1 MYNSKLL
8 LLPYFALVIIAFSI
22 NFWTGIR
29 GVFPID
35 TFLHYDTAFKILENE
50 VPIRDYWVI
59 HGISLD
65 YFQSLFFYIFGVNW
79 ISYLAH
85 SSIFNSLTTIF
96 VYIFFNQ
103 LEIGKINSFLLSV
116 FFSILAYPV
125 SGVPFLDHHA
135 TFFCLISL
143 ILFYFSIKHK
153 RTYLYYIIPILFGL
167 AFLSKPVPSFYI
179 FFSFLIVLAIYILKE
194 KDVLLLRNLAIG
206 SIIFLL
212 LLFIF
217 FKAQNVPI
225 RSFYEQIILYP
236 LSIGEQRITNIFE
249 MINNRI
255 FNYKFIILSLFLI
268 TFLLLKNLNYKKL
281 PKENNYIIFILI
293 LFSIVMIF
301 HQLLTKN
308 QNFIFFLIP
317 LNVGLILYLIENTE
331 YKKNVILFTLI
342 ITTFL
347 ITLKYHERF
356 NIDRKFHEL
365 QNVNLNSS
373 ISSSQISKSLYPL
386 KWITPSFKD
395 PEKEL
400 LIIKKFLKQ
409 IDNETGN
416 ILLITNYNF
425 IDSITEKKLFMVSR
439 NYDDVTI
446 PSKDNKFFL
455 SFKNQF
461 TKKINENNIEKILI
475 FSPKKNMSLKFKN
488 NLLSYLEE
496 KCFDEQNLDFGI
508 DKIIFKKC

>member
-1 MYNSKLL
+1 
-8 LLPYFALVIIAFSI
+8 
-22 NFWTGIR
+22 
-29 GVFPID
+29 
-35 TFLHYDTAFKILENE
+35 
-50 VPIRDYWVI
+50 
-59 HGISLD
+59 
-65 YFQSLFFYIFGVNW
+65 
-79 ISYLAH
+79 
-85 SSIFNSLTTIF
+85 
-96 VYIFFNQ
+96 
-103 LEIGKINSFLLSV
+103 
-116 FFSILAYPV
+116 
-125 SGVPFLDHHA
+125 
-135 TFFCLISL
+135 
-143 ILFYFSIKHK
+143 
-153 RTYLYYIIPILFGL
+153 
-167 AFLSKPVPSFYI
+167 
-179 FFSFLIVLAIYILKE
+179 
-194 KDVLLLRNLAIG
+194 
-206 SIIFLL
+206 
-212 LLFIF
+212 
-217 FKAQNVPI
+217 
-225 RSFYEQIILYP
+225 
-236 LSIGEQRITNIFE
+236 

-461 TKKINENNIEKILI
+461 TKKINENNIETILI